1 MFCCCASIKKVKYQQ
16 RENNELSVEE
26 IMKLSEE
33 ITAKQ
38 LGIGMDRYNY
48 LKTLGSIEML
58 FFLKQQKYD
67 LNDTNV
73 EIFLKTQKKP

>member
-1 MFCCCASIKKVKYQQ
+1 MFCCCASMKKVKYQQ
-16 RENNELSVEE
+16 REKNELSVEE

-38 LGIGMDRYNY
+38 LGINMDRYNY

-58 FFLKQQKYD
+58 FFLKQQKHD

-73 EIFLKTQKKP
+73 ENFLKKQKKP

>member
-1 MFCCCASIKKVKYQQ
+1 MFCCASMKKVKYQQ
-16 RENNELSVEE
+16 REKNELSVEE

-48 LKTLGSIEML
+48 LKTLGSIEIL

-67 LNDTNV
+67 LNDKNV
-73 EIFLKTQKKP
+73 EIFLKKQKKPK

>member
-38 LGIGMDRYNY
+38 LGINMDRYNY

-73 EIFLKTQKKP
+73 EIFLKNQKKP

>member
-38 LGIGMDRYNY
+38 LGINMDRYNY

-73 EIFLKTQKKP
+73 EIFLKNQKTP